1 MNKLVEVVFNK
12 RDLNPLTK
20 IMLRDLDTTNVF
32 SIVVGYSNSG
42 HFINYL
48 NMVIS
53 KIGEI
58 ISDLTNSYN
67 GFEYLISN
75 PKHSREVITLTI
87 FALLS
92 NTDDKVLKRFL
103 INLMEKEIHNIIK
116 FNKQLFEPKIEVVL
130 EKSELICNALLKI
143 KTSNDF
149 KELEK
154 SLDFILKANKMLV
167 LEDSKKHILI
177 PIIYNNSVIE
187 VLIFK

>member
-75 PKHSREVITLTI
+75 PKHSREVITITI

-103 INLMEKEIHNIIK
+103 INLMEKEIHNIIE